1 MYAKCILNQEVCKN
15 GGINYTVEA
24 RCPGLPPPLLEI
36 GSPVAA
42 LWKCFTH
49 KVNEG
54 AEVPL
59 GFPSPAPNSLLTL
72 VGVGHS

>member
-1 MYAKCILNQEVCKN
+1 MGELITQLWYSSSLSFAAC
-15 GGINYTVEA
+15 EA